1 MQIIEI
7 FSRFVAE
14 EDLLIYSIDEA
25 ILDVTAS
32 LNLFFPDPRLTIQQ
46 KRYKIASLIQK
57 TVHEELGLVLTVG
70 IGDNPLLG

>member
-1 MQIIEI
+1 MSYYIEKNMQIIEI

-46 KRYKIASLIQK
+46 KRY
-57 TVHEELGLVLTVG
+57 
-70 IGDNPLLG
+70 